1 MKKLN
6 EDKLDKLL
14 THVGD
19 ISMKRRAK
27 MIVEELELKSED
39 KVLDIGCGDGFHLHL
54 LSNLDLSLKLT
65 GFDVNRDS
73 QKVSRSKLKGKKQF
87 CLTCQ
92 KEYYVSLADLKRKS
106 DKYCSKKC
114 YGVAVSKRQLG
125 INNHHYK
132 HGLSN
137 TKEYK
142 NQLQYNN
149 RAKRKEAIGQFTIEE
164 WQLLKEQYN
173 FTCHMCNKSEPE
185 IKLTVDHII
194 PLTKNGTNFISNI
207 QPLCKSCNSRKSNK
221 IISRINICQKLDR
234 AVDQVILEH

>member
-1 MKKLN
+1 MAEIIECQCKICNIRFYIKQWMVKYGRGIYCSRN
-6 EDKLDKLL
+6 CQNRK
-14 THVGD
+14 
-19 ISMKRRAK
+19 I
-27 MIVEELELKSED
+27 
-39 KVLDIGCGDGFHLHL
+39 
-54 LSNLDLSLKLT
+54 
-65 GFDVNRDS
+65 VNRVCRLCKKEFYKS
-73 QKVSRSKLKGKKQF
+73 PAQVNNGEGKYCSYECYGLSKLKGKKQF

-164 WQLLKEQYN
+164 WQLLKEQHN
-173 FTCHMCNKSEPE
+173 FTCHMCKKSEPE